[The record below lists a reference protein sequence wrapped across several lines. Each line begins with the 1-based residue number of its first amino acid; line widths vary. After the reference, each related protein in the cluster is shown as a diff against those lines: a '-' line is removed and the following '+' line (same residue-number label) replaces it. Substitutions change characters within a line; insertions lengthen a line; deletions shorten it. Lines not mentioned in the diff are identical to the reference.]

1 VQTVRSEALIYEFF
15 PARPQQEN
23 PALLLMQP
31 TMCKTEAIETAL
43 RVEDVSAG
51 QREPRPSVSGPL
63 DVVGVLDPGTRMPL
77 RTD

>member
-1 VQTVRSEALIYEFF
+1 VQTVRSEALIDEFS
-15 PARPQQEN
+15 PARPKN
-23 PALLLMQP
+23 
-31 TMCKTEAIETAL
+31 EAIETAL
-43 RVEDVSAG
+43 RVDDVSAG